1 MMRQNTYAESLREE
15 DREKV
20 EMKGTVQVITNCLKL
35 EFSIDQ
41 IAKIVDCDVTMVE
54 TIKGFL
60 IEGKNVENITNIL
73 LG

>member
-15 DREKV
+15 GRMEFTV
-20 EMKGTVQVITNCLKL
+20 EVIRNCLEL
-35 EFSIDQ
+35 GFAVDQ

-60 IEGKNVENITNIL
+60 IEGKNVESITEIL